1 MSLALIVL
9 ALSLVVVL
17 LLMRRRRRAHRP
29 AAILA
34 GPPGGVPAFRIVT
47 LGLQG
52 SGKTLLLTGIYR
64 RLQTPGDRGFY
75 LRVPHEQ
82 LIELNRWYRKA
93 ADVHEEWPRGTTRGE
108 LREFEFSVMTDV
120 GGAAEPVVKLGY
132 LEYPGELL
140 TDPDAPGSTAQ
151 ATLLQAIA
159 GADALV
165 GIIDGFRLLQAEQG
179 DRRGALM
186 LEASLDAM
194 INAMLPVRSPIV
206 FVITKWDLLDH
217 LHPDENERL
226 RIVRDRLMAAPG
238 FADLVK
244 VHSARR
250 IVRLIPVTA
259 VGHDFA
265 VFSGGTVRKKPD
277 GQFRP
282 GNVEAALS
290 VVVPDILRQ
299 TELALDRA
307 TRAELL
313 AAAQRRMR
321 MGPAEALRTLGSY
334 VTAQAARVLASA
346 IGAGLVAESGLTL
359 LFDTMHSQDDAAGR
373 GARMARLGE
382 ADRLAEHYVQA
393 RRRVVGE
400 LQRQVAVLEA
410 KLPVS
415 RLGGDR
421 WGDW

>member
-1 MSLALIVL
+1 MSVLLILL
-9 ALSLVVVL
+9 ALSLVAVL
-17 LLMRRRRRAHRP
+17 LWRRRRRRADRP
-29 AAILA
+29 AALLA
-34 GPPGGVPAFRIVT
+34 GPPGGIPAFRIVT

-108 LREFEFSVMTDV
+108 LREFEFSVLTDV
-120 GGAAEPVVKLGY
+120 AGAAEPVVKLGY

-151 ATLLQAIA
+151 ATLLEAIA
-159 GADALV
+159 DADALV

-179 DRRGALM
+179 DQRGMLM

-226 RIVRDRLMAAPG
+226 RIVRDRLMRTPG

-265 VFSGGTVRKKPD
+265 VFSDGMVRKKPD
-277 GQFRP
+277 GHFRP

-313 AAAQRRMR
+313 EAAQRRLR
-321 MGPAEALRTLGSY
+321 MGPAEALRTLGGY
-334 VTAQAARVLASA
+334 LTAHAARVLASA
-346 IGAGLVAESGLTL
+346 VGAGLVAESSLMLLLDTL
-359 LFDTMHSQDDAAGR
+359 RPHDDPAER

-382 ADRLAEHYVQA
+382 ADQLAEHYVQA

>member
-1 MSLALIVL
+1 MSLVLLVL
-9 ALSLVVVL
+9 ALTLVVVL
-17 LLMRRRRRAHRP
+17 WRVRRRRRARHTS
-29 AAILA
+29 AVLS
-34 GPPGGVPAFRIVT
+34 GPPGGVPTFRIVT

-93 ADVHEEWPRGTTRGE
+93 ADVDEEWPRGTTRGE
-108 LREFEFSVMTDV
+108 LREFEFSVMADV
-120 GGAAEPVVKLGY
+120 GGATEPVVKLGY

-179 DRRGALM
+179 DQRGTLM

-226 RIVRDRLMAAPG
+226 RIVRDRLLATPG
-238 FADLVK
+238 FADLVH
-244 VHSARR
+244 VHSTRR

-265 VFSGGTVRKKPD
+265 VYSGGTVRKKP
-277 GQFRP
+277 GGRFTP
-282 GNVEAALS
+282 ANVEAPLS

-321 MGPAEALRTLGSY
+321 MGPAEALRTLGSHF
-334 VTAQAARVLASA
+334 TAHAARALASA
-346 IGAGLVAESGLTL
+346 VGAGVIAESGLMLLLDTL
-359 LFDTMHSQDDAAGR
+359 HPHDDPAEH

-382 ADRLAEHYVQA
+382 ADRLAEDYVQA

-415 RLGGDR
+415 RLGGDHR
-421 WGDW
+421 GTW